1 MSETQTE
8 KTVTTTERIALTA
21 IGPNAQLK
29 PIGSFMLIQ
38 VPRGA
43 ALQPGREL
51 LRAEEPAARARLPP
65 AQPQPLYHQQ
75 LGNVIYLIIIIIKTK
90 KIKTN
95 SHAEHDL
102 K

>member
-1 MSETQTE
+1 MSETQ
-8 KTVTTTERIALTA
+8 TA

-65 AQPQPLYHQQ
+65 AQPQPLHHQQ

-95 SHAEHDL
+95 SVVMRNMT
-102 K
+102 